1 MGLKRHIKEL
11 LEKYRIVG
19 IDTAAF
25 IYHFEENRKYLPF
38 TNVLFEMIE
47 NGKIRGVTSTITLME
62 VLVKP
67 KRDGNQEAAN
77 EYKFILQTFPN
88 LEIRNVDAEV
98 AERAAEIRA
107 KYGVKPPDALQ
118 VAASLINNAEAF
130 ITNNR
135 ELKKIREIETI
146 IMNEALTASSAKN

>member
-19 IDTAAF
+19 INTVAF
-25 IYHFEENRKYLPF
+25 IYHFEENEKYLPF

-47 NGKIRGVTSTITLME
+47 NGKVRAVTSTITLME
-62 VLVKP
+62 ILVKP
-67 KRDGNQEAAN
+67 KRDGNQKAAN

-88 LEIRNVDAEV
+88 LEIRNIDAEV

-107 KYGVKPPDALQ
+107 KYGVRPPDALQ
-118 VAASLINNAEAF
+118 VAASLINNAEAL
-130 ITNNR
+130 ITNDR

-146 IMNEALTASSAKN
+146 VMDEALTGILN

>member
-1 MGLKRHIKEL
+1 MGLKQSIKEL

-25 IYHFEENRKYLPF
+25 IYHFEENEEYLPF
-38 TNVLFEMIE
+38 TDILFEMIE
-47 NGKIRGVTSTITLME
+47 TGKMRGVTSTITLME

-67 KRDGNQEAAN
+67 KRDGNEEAAN

-88 LEIRNVDAEV
+88 LEIKQVDAEV

-107 KYGVKPPDALQ
+107 RYGVRPPDALQ
-118 VAASLINNAEAF
+118 VAASLTNNADAF
-130 ITNNR
+130 ITNDE
-135 ELKKIREIETI
+135 ELKRIREIETV
-146 IMNEALTASSAKN
+146 IMKEALMMKHKD

>member
-11 LEKYRIVG
+11 LEKYQIVG
-19 IDTAAF
+19 IDTVAF
-25 IYHFEENRKYLPF
+25 IYHFEENEKYLPF
-38 TNVLFEMIE
+38 TNILFEMIE
-47 NGKIRGVTSTITLME
+47 NGKVRAVTSTITLME
-62 VLVKP
+62 ILVKP
-67 KRDGNQEAAN
+67 KRDGNQKAAN

-88 LEIRNVDAEV
+88 LEIRNIDAEV

-118 VAASLINNAEAF
+118 VAASLINNAEVF
-130 ITNNR
+130 ITNDR

-146 IMNEALTASSAKN
+146 VMNEALTSILN

>member
-1 MGLKRHIKEL
+1 MDQKRLIKEL

-25 IYHFEENRKYLPF
+25 IYHFEENEEYLPF
-38 TNVLFEMIE
+38 TDVLFKMIE
-47 NGKIRGVTSTITLME
+47 TGKIRGVTSTFTLME

-67 KRDGNQEAAN
+67 KRDGNDRAVD

-88 LEIRNVDAEV
+88 LEIRQVDAEV

-107 KYGVKPPDALQ
+107 RYEVRPPDALQ
-118 VAASLINNAEAF
+118 VAASLANNADAF
-130 ITNNR
+130 ITNDE
-135 ELKKIREIETI
+135 ELKRIGEIEI
-146 IMNEALTASSAKN
+146 VIMKEILRMKHKD

>member
-1 MGLKRHIKEL
+1 MDLKWHIKEL
-11 LEKYRIVG
+11 LKKYRIVG
-19 IDTAAF
+19 IDTVAF
-25 IYHFEENRKYLPF
+25 IYHFEENEKYLPF

-47 NGKIRGVTSTITLME
+47 NGKVRAVTSTITLME
-62 VLVKP
+62 ILVKP
-67 KRDGNQEAAN
+67 KRDGNQKAAN

-88 LEIRNVDAEV
+88 LEIRNIDAEV

-130 ITNNR
+130 ITNDR

-146 IMNEALTASSAKN
+146 VMDEALTGILN

>member
-1 MGLKRHIKEL
+1 MDLRRHIKEL
-11 LEKYRIVG
+11 LEKYQIVG
-19 IDTAAF
+19 IDTVAF
-25 IYHFEENRKYLPF
+25 IYHFEENEKYLPF

-47 NGKIRGVTSTITLME
+47 NGKVRAVTSTITLME
-62 VLVKP
+62 ILVKP
-67 KRDGNQEAAN
+67 KRDGNQKAAN

-88 LEIRNVDAEV
+88 LEIRNIDAEV

-130 ITNNR
+130 ITNDR

-146 IMNEALTASSAKN
+146 VMDEALTGILN